1 MDKFKEYLISIGVTT
16 EQADKVVTGM
26 PEQNF
31 YLAAEEHLDDRY
43 AKLKEQKEQLDND
56 ITAKDKLVADLQK
69 SVADNADAV
78 AKIDEYKSAAETA
91 QAKQSEIEKT
101 YAVKAALAESGAKDI
116 DYAIFK
122 LGGVEKLELNK
133 DGSVKG
139 LDNQVKS
146 LKEASPDLF
155 QAGQQ
160 DDKNQNGYK
169 TMDNKLDGD
178 DKNTT
183 TLTMAEVKN
192 MSTDEINENWD
203 AVQAA
208 MANNEGD
215 N

>member
-1 MDKFKEYLISIGVTT
+1 MDKFKEYLISIGVAE
-16 EQADKVVTGM
+16 EQATKVVSGM
-26 PEQNF
+26 PAQKF
-31 YLAAEEHLDDRY
+31 YLASEEHLDDRY
-43 AKLKEQKEQLDND
+43 AKLKEQKDQMDAD

-69 SVADNADAV
+69 TVSDNADAV
-78 AKIDEYKSAAETA
+78 TKIDEYKTAADAA

-101 YAVKAALAESGAKDI
+101 YAVKSALTESGAKDI

-160 DDKNQNGYK
+160 DDKNKNGYK

-192 MSTDEINENWD
+192 MSTDEINDNWD

-208 MANNEGD
+208 MTNEGD